1 MEEEEEAFLFHGSSV
16 KIDDGVLRVHPS
28 KVVDGEKVVFA
39 TNVFDFAVFF
49 AAHAF
54 DTDIEFGIVNGKAY
68 AMEQYPKAFDL
79 LLKNTEAWIY
89 HVDATKFSSDPR
101 LGMQEHEFISRQ
113 DVKPIRSTFISDIWD
128 FLKRPNSSINLITF
142 DDKWEMLEPL
152 LKKKLKY

>member
-1 MEEEEEAFLFHGSSV
+1 MEVETFLFHGSSV
-16 KIDDGVLRVHPS
+16 KIDEGVLKVHPS

-54 DTDIEFGIVNGKAY
+54 DSDIEFGIVNGKAY

-79 LLKNTEAWIY
+79 LLKNTKAWIY
-89 HVDATKFSSDPR
+89 YVDATKFTSDPR
-101 LGMQEHEFISRQ
+101 LGMQDHEFISRG
-113 DVKPIRSTFISDIWD
+113 DVKSLKVVFINDIWD
-128 FLKRPNSSINLITF
+128 FLKRSSSSINLITF

-152 LKKKLKY
+152 LNKKLKL